1 MFREKLKGFI
11 AGVCVTAVLAG
22 AATVFAQMI
31 DATVGNMHFFWDGV
45 EQTLRDAN
53 GDVVEPL
60 IYNGTTYVPLR
71 PMANLLG
78 KEVGW
83 DAQTTTVYIGTRD
96 VAATT
101 PIDKFP
107 EDLIDTNFV
116 SVNTGEYAKFHLK
129 DKVITCSNLLLD
141 DVNYNTYILNGQ
153 YSRLVGK
160 AVMPYTRVG
169 SDDTGFIAFYSVEND
184 GTENEIMRYDLK
196 QTEDPVDVDV
206 NLRGVENLK
215 ISLWGQGDSNVALYD
230 VSFLSSAQ

>member
-107 EDLIDTNFV
+107 KDLIDYGGYTLV
-116 SVNTGEYAKFHLK
+116 GENAQFNLK
-129 DKVITCSNLLLD
+129 DVVISPTNRLYTDSSM
-141 DVNYNTYILNGQ
+141 YILNGK

-160 AVMPYTRVG
+160 AVYPYTRVG
-169 SDDTGFIAFYSVEND
+169 SDATGYIAFYSVEND
-184 GTENEIMRYDLK
+184 GTENEIVRYDLK

-215 ISLWGQGDSNVALYD
+215 IYQSNYFLYD
-230 VSFLSSAQ
+230 ASFLAK

>member
-83 DAQTTTVYIGTRD
+83 DGQTSTVYIGTRD

-107 EDLIDTNFV
+107 KDLIQYGGDV
-116 SVNTGEYAKFHLK
+116 IVGERAKFNLK
-129 DKVITCSNLLLD
+129 DVVISPQNRLLGSD
-141 DVNYNTYILNGQ
+141 SMYILNSK

-160 AVMPYTRVG
+160 AVYPYTRVG
-169 SDDTGFIAFYSVEND
+169 SDDTGYIAFYSVEND
-184 GTENEIMRYDLK
+184 GTENEIVRYDLK

-215 ISLWGQGDSNVALYD
+215 IYQSYYFLYD
-230 VSFLSSAQ
+230 ASFLAK